1 MIVQL
6 NYRYIERRLVTSE
19 EKIVLSQGLPPTT
32 IDIQGEYESNNNL
45 LLFKRNTCAVMHTI
59 LKSFYYLLFSIVYF
73 NTCLLHV
80 LSRLYQQHSPNEAPL
95 TWQNT
100 LLPSPPLRCPIV
112 ATNPF
117 RQGLALFDHGT
128 KTSNSTPS
136 IQIA

>member
-1 MIVQL
+1 
-6 NYRYIERRLVTSE
+6 
-19 EKIVLSQGLPPTT
+19 
-32 IDIQGEYESNNNL
+32 
-45 LLFKRNTCAVMHTI
+45 MHTI
-59 LKSFYYLLFSIVYF
+59 LKSFYYLLFSIVYSIL
-73 NTCLLHV
+73 TRAYMYYCVRV